1 MINQP
6 FDTLNQ
12 FKDKTIVV
20 ELKSDGIIYKG
31 KLTAF
36 DMHTNLSIDSNF
48 IHGAKVALIYLEN
61 D

>member
-6 FDTLNQ
+6 FDMLNKL
-12 FKDKTIVV
+12 KDKTIIV
-20 ELKSDGIIYKG
+20 ELKSDGSIHKG

-48 IHGAKVALIYLEN
+48 IHGAKVALIYLE
-61 D
+61 DI